1 MSHIVEIKTEIRD
14 EQAIRAACIRLKLA
28 EPERKAVTLFS
39 AVATGLTVQL
49 PGWRYPVV
57 CDTSTGAVKYDNYG
71 GAWGKQAELNRF
83 LQGYAV
89 EKAKIE
95 ARKKG
100 YRVAETKLEDGSI
113 KVTVTVGGG
122 VV

>member
-1 MSHIVEIKTEIRD
+1 MSKPREVIPCH
-14 EQAIRAACIRLKLA
+14 A
-28 EPERKAVTLFS
+28 ERKNWPDG
-39 AVATGLTVQL
+39 ATSRLAI
-49 PGWRYPVV
+49 PVV
-57 CDTSTGAVKYDNYG
+57 CDTSTGAVKFDNYG

-122 VV
+122 VA

>member
-1 MSHIVEIKTEIRD
+1 M
-14 EQAIRAACIRLKLA
+14 
-28 EPERKAVTLFS
+28 
-39 AVATGLTVQL
+39 QL

-57 CDTSTGAVKYDNYG
+57 CDTSTGAVKFDNYG

-122 VV
+122 VA

>member
-1 MSHIVEIKTEIRD
+1 MPRGKKE
-14 EQAIRAACIRLKLA
+14 LA
-28 EPERKAVTLFS
+28 EQIIPYAARGRS
-39 AVATGLTVQL
+39 
-49 PGWRYPVV
+49 R
-57 CDTSTGAVKYDNYG
+57 G
-71 GAWGKQAELNRF
+71 GAWGKQTELNRF
-83 LQGYAV
+83 LQEYAV

-122 VV
+122 VA